1 MKTIVKCRTV
11 SVAIFLLLVG
21 LGACEN
27 EQMNTENDDYVS
39 ILKVAGDGTTSVIES
54 NLLSVL
60 TETPAIS
67 GEEMSAL
74 LEMKEEEKL
83 ARDVYTFL
91 YAKWGNQIF
100 YNISLAEERHMNAVI
115 LLLKFYDSPD
125 TLVGEAGVFT
135 KQEFQTLYNDLT
147 TAGSVSVEKA
157 YETGAMI
164 EEMDIKDLSETLDV
178 VTNSN
183 IILVFE
189 NLLKGSRNH
198 LRAFIRQLTNLGI
211 IYTPVYISEE
221 EFQEIIT
228 SPMETGNQYRMNRY
242 GRQGRHGN
250 NGGQNGLN
258 GNGRGH

>member
-1 MKTIVKCRTV
+1 M
-11 SVAIFLLLVG
+11 LLGLV
-21 LGACEN
+21 ACEKV
-27 EQMNTENDDYVS
+27 QMNTENEDYVS
-39 ILKVAGDGTTSVIES
+39 ILKVAEDGTTTVIES

-74 LEMKEEEKL
+74 LGMKEEEKL

-91 YAKWGNQIF
+91 YAKWGSRIF
-100 YNISLAEERHMNAVI
+100 YNISLAEERHLNAVI
-115 LLLKFYDSPD
+115 LLLKYYDSPD
-125 TLVGEAGVFT
+125 TLVGDAGVFT

-147 TAGSVSVEKA
+147 AAGSVSVEKA
-157 YETGAMI
+157 FEIGAMI
-164 EEMDIKDLSETLDV
+164 EEMDIKDLSEALDI
-178 VTNSN
+178 VTNDN

-211 IYTPVYISEE
+211 TYTPAYISEE
-221 EFQEIIT
+221 EFQEIIS

-242 GRQGRHGN
+242 GRQDRHGN
-250 NGGQNGLN
+250 NSGQNGQN